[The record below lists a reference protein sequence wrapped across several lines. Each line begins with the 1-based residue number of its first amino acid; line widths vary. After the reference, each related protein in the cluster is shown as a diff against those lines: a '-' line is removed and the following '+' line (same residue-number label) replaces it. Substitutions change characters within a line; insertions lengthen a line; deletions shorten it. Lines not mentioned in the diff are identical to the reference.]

1 MSKRAIFIRSGG
13 LGDFVLSLPVLNR
26 ALVSYD
32 ETILFTRT
40 SYHSLVSG
48 YSDSLTLKDIDSD
61 LDTLSQVLPDS
72 DVITFWQDEEW
83 KRELRNGGCGNLYFL
98 EPRPTG
104 NAHFSAATFSKLGWD
119 WLEEYS
125 RRAWLGDHWVGG
137 DALLWVHP
145 GSGSDKKNVPL
156 PCFAELARK
165 WLDSKTVN
173 RVAFSF
179 GEADAG
185 VLSNFEN
192 LEISED
198 RRVQVVRSVNLGKLR
213 KMMVDQASVFLGN
226 DSGPGHL
233 AASLGIPTHIVFRS
247 TERKIW
253 APLGPRVETYESF
266 SEASKI
272 L

>member
-1 MSKRAIFIRSGG
+1 MSRRAIFIRSGG
-13 LGDFVLSLPVLNR
+13 LGDFVLSLPALDR

-32 ETILFTRT
+32 ETILFTRS

-48 YSDSLTLKDIDSD
+48 YSDSLILKDVDSD
-61 LDTLSQVLPDS
+61 LGTLRQVLPGS

-83 KRELRNGGCGNLYFL
+83 KRELRTGGSENLYFL

-104 NAHFSAATFSKLGWD
+104 KVHFSHTMFLKLEWD
-119 WLEEYS
+119 WQEEYS
-125 RRAWLGDHWVGG
+125 RRAWLGDQWVGG
-137 DALLWVHP
+137 DSLLWIHP
-145 GSGSDKKNVPL
+145 GSGSDKKNAPL
-156 PCFAELARK
+156 YCFAELARK
-165 WLDSKTVN
+165 WLDSKTIN

-179 GEADAG
+179 GEADG
-185 VLSNFEN
+185 EVLSDFGK
-192 LEISED
+192 LEISKD
-198 RRVQVVRSVNLGKLR
+198 SRVQVVRSANLRKLR

-247 TERKIW
+247 TDRKIW

>member
-1 MSKRAIFIRSGG
+1 MSKRAVFIRSGG
-13 LGDFVLSLPVLNR
+13 LGDFVLSLPVIGR
-26 ALVSYD
+26 ALVLYD

-61 LDTLSQVLPDS
+61 LDTLGQVLPGS

-83 KRELRNGGCGNLYFL
+83 KRELRTGGSGNLYFL

-104 NAHFSAATFSKLGWD
+104 NAHFCHTMFSELGWD
-119 WLEEYS
+119 WLEEYP
-125 RRAWLGDHWVGG
+125 RIAWLGDHWNGG
-137 DALLWVHP
+137 DTLLWVHP

-156 PCFAELARK
+156 SSFAELARE
-165 WLDSKTVN
+165 WLDSKTRK
-173 RVAFSF
+173 RVVFSF
-179 GEADAG
+179 GEADAE
-185 VLSNFEN
+185 VRANFER
-192 LEISED
+192 LEISKD
-198 RRVQVVRSVNLGKLR
+198 RRVQVVRSVNLRKLR

-247 TERKIW
+247 TDRKIW

-266 SEASKI
+266 PEASKI

>member
-13 LGDFVLSLPVLNR
+13 LGDFVLSLPALNR

-32 ETILFTRT
+32 ETILFTRN
-40 SYHSLVSG
+40 SYYSLVSD
-48 YSDSLTLKDIDSD
+48 YSDSLTFKDIDSD
-61 LDTLSQVLPDS
+61 LDTLGQVLPGS

-83 KRELRNGGCGNLYFL
+83 KRELRIGGAENLFFL

-104 NAHFSAATFSKLGWD
+104 NAHFSRTMFLKLEWD

-137 DALLWVHP
+137 DALLWLHP
-145 GSGSDKKNVPL
+145 GSGSDKKNAPL

-165 WLDSKTVN
+165 WLDSKTMN

-179 GEADAG
+179 GEADSE
-185 VLSNFEN
+185 VLSSFGK
-192 LEISED
+192 LEISKD
-198 RRVQVVRSVNLGKLR
+198 NRVQVVRSLNLGKLR
-213 KMMVDQASVFLGN
+213 EMMVDQATVFLGN

-233 AASLGIPTHIVFRS
+233 AASLGIPTRIVFRS
-247 TERKIW
+247 TDRKIW
-253 APLGPRVETYESF
+253 APLGPRVETYDSF